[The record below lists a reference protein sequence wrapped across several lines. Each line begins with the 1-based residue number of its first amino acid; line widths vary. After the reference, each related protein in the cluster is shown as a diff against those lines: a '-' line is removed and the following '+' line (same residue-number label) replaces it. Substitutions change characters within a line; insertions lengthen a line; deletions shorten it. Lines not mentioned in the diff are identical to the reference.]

1 MDINTATIA
10 RIDEDPLSQ
19 GLSEIEAA
27 KLISDGM
34 GNNVEPKTSR
44 SYKEILKE
52 NLFTFFNIVLFVL
65 GVLLAA
71 MGKPGEAFITTGVV
85 FVNVLVAVI
94 QEVQA
99 KRKLD
104 QIALLTRPKAR
115 VVRDGVE
122 KEMDPSGI
130 VLGDVLVV
138 TPGDQIIVDGEIIG
152 GGKVDIDE
160 SLLTGETDN
169 IPKTTGDTV
178 LSGSFVVTGKAYYKA
193 TKVGADCYINKLTED
208 ARSFKRNQTPLQREV
223 DLIIRILLVVIVF
236 FGILLTISA
245 ILNDVSFLE
254 SVRIASVLFGLA
266 PSSLF
271 LMIVVAYAMG
281 ALRIANKGALV
292 QQANSVESLCHVT
305 VLCLDKTGTLTANQ
319 ICLDDIHPLKENVD
333 KSSLEKVIGSY
344 ARSATTSN
352 PTNEALIEGCDGK
365 KSEFREEVPFS
376 SQWKW
381 SAQSFDSGEMKGTFV
396 LGAPKMLENNLKHG
410 TFPAE
415 LTEQLSDRGL
425 RVLLFAYRPDCPP
438 LNNNDKPILP
448 DNLDPLCIIS
458 FSDVLRPNI
467 RETLKGFED
476 AGIELKIISGD
487 DPRTVAALAKQAG
500 IVVKGKELKLI
511 SGPELEEMDDSAF
524 KSSARDCTIFG
535 RITPQQKEKLVKT
548 LKEQGQYVAMTGDGV
563 NDVLALKQANLGIAM
578 QSGSQA
584 TRSVAGIVLLN
595 DSFEALPAAFRE
607 GQRILN
613 GMKDI
618 FKLYMVRILYLTFLI
633 SSIAVIGVGFPFTPT
648 QSSLISILT
657 LSIPSFALAV
667 FAKPGPVGKGSMTR
681 KMMHFVIPAVI
692 TLTGAG
698 LIVYLFFLL
707 TTDMTTGNADISY
720 AQQAL
725 TYLTVVCG
733 LLIIIFA
740 EPPTE
745 AWSGGDKVSGDWRP
759 TIVAIIMFILFIFL
773 IASPKFRHI
782 YEMILLRSPLDYI
795 IIGLVIAIWALV
807 LKYFWT
813 AQLVDRY
820 LNVDLTGE
828 GDPIL

>member
-1 MDINTATIA
+1 MDIIPAITAQVNV
-10 RIDEDPLSQ
+10 DPFSE
-19 GLSEIEAA
+19 GLSESEA
-27 KLISDGM
+27 SDLMSHGM
-34 GNNVEPKTSR
+34 GNNVVLKTSR

-52 NLFTFFNIVLFVL
+52 NLFTFFNIVLFIL
-65 GVLLAA
+65 GILLAA

-85 FVNVLVAVI
+85 FVNVLVAVV

-104 QIALLTRPKAR
+104 QIALLTRPKAK
-115 VVRDGVE
+115 VIRDGTE
-122 KEMDPSGI
+122 KEMDPSQI

-152 GGKVDIDE
+152 KGKVDVDE

-178 LSGSFVVTGKAYYKA
+178 LSGSFVVRGKAYYKA
-193 TKVGADCYINKLTED
+193 VKVGADCYINKLTED

-236 FGILLTISA
+236 FGILLSISA

-292 QQANSVESLCHVT
+292 QQANSVESLCNVT
-305 VLCLDKTGTLTANQ
+305 VLCLDKTGTLTANE
-319 ICLDDIHPLKENVD
+319 ICLDEIHSLEGD
-333 KSSLEKVIGSY
+333 ADRSSLEMILGSY

-352 PTNEALIEGCDGK
+352 PTNEALINGCDGEK
-365 KSEFREEVPFS
+365 REFKEEVSFS

-381 SAQSFDSGEMKGTFV
+381 SAQSFDSGEMKGTYV
-396 LGAPKMLENNLKHG
+396 LGAPKMLENNLKPG

-415 LTEQLSDRGL
+415 LIEQLSDKGL
-425 RVLLFAYRPDCPP
+425 RVLLFAHTPDFPA
-438 LNNNDKPILP
+438 LNNHDKPILP
-448 DNLDPLCIIS
+448 DNLDPLCVIS

-467 RETLKGFED
+467 RETLKGFEE

-487 DPRTVAALAKQAG
+487 DPRTVSALAKQAG
-500 IVVKGKELKLI
+500 IAVKGKELKLV
-511 SGPELEEMDDSAF
+511 SGPELEEMDDASF
-524 KSSARDCTIFG
+524 QSSARDCTIFG

-633 SSIAVIGVGFPFTPT
+633 SSIAIIGVGFPFTPT

-657 LSIPSFALAV
+657 LSIPSFALAL

-707 TTDMTTGNADISY
+707 TTDMAMGNADIIY

-733 LLIIIFA
+733 LLIIVFA

-745 AWSGGDKVSGDWRP
+745 AWAGGDKLTGDWRP
-759 TIVAIIMFILFIFL
+759 TIVAISMFLVFVAF
-773 IASPKFRHI
+773 IASPKLRHF
-782 YEMILLRSPLDYI
+782 YELILLRSPLDYI
-795 IIGLVIAIWALV
+795 IIGLVAAIWALV

-813 AQLVDRY
+813 EQLVDKY
-820 LNVDLTGE
+820 LNVDLSGNE
-828 GDPIL
+828 DPIF

>member
-1 MDINTATIA
+1 MDASPVIISQVDT
-10 RIDEDPLSQ
+10 DPLLQ
-19 GLSEIEAA
+19 GLSENEAA
-27 KLISDGM
+27 CLMSQGK

-65 GVLLAA
+65 GVLLAV

-85 FVNVLVAVI
+85 FVNVMVAVI

-104 QIALLTRPKAR
+104 KIALLTRPKAL
-115 VVRDGVE
+115 VVRDGAE

-152 GGKVDIDE
+152 GKADIDE

-169 IPKTTGDTV
+169 IPKTIGDTV
-178 LSGSFVVTGKAYYKA
+178 LSGSFAVTGKAYYKA

-223 DLIIRILLVVIVF
+223 DLIIRILLAMIVF
-236 FGILLTISA
+236 FGILLAISA

-305 VLCLDKTGTLTANQ
+305 VLCLDKTGTLTANK
-319 ICLDDIHPLKENVD
+319 ICLDDIHPLKENLD
-333 KSSLEKVIGSY
+333 KQSLEKVLGTYS
-344 ARSATTSN
+344 RSAINSN
-352 PTNEALIEGCDGK
+352 PTNQALIEGCKGEK
-365 KSEFREEVPFS
+365 IQFNEEVPFS

-381 SAQSFDSGEMKGTFV
+381 SAMSFDSGDMKGTFV
-396 LGAPKMLENNLKHG
+396 LGAPKMMESGMKTG
-410 TFPAE
+410 SFPLA
-415 LTEQLSDRGL
+415 LTEELSEKGL
-425 RVLLFAYRPDCPP
+425 RVLLFAFRPDFPA
-438 LNNNDKPILP
+438 LKNGDSPILP
-448 DNLDPLCIIS
+448 DNLEPICLIS

-467 RETLKGFED
+467 GETLRGFED
-476 AGIELKIISGD
+476 AGIEVKIISGD
-487 DPRTVAALAKQAG
+487 DPLTVAALARQAG
-500 IVVKGKELKLI
+500 IVVKGRELKII
-511 SGPELEEMDDSAF
+511 SGPELEKTDDSQFNAA
-524 KSSARDCTIFG
+524 ARDCTIFG
-535 RITPQQKEKLVKT
+535 RITPQQKEKLVMS
-548 LKEQGQYVAMTGDGV
+548 LKEQGEYVAMTGDGV

-595 DSFEALPAAFRE
+595 DSFEALPAAFGE

-657 LSIPSFALAV
+657 LSIPSFALAL

-698 LIVYLFFLL
+698 LVVYLFFILSS
-707 TTDMTTGNADISY
+707 DMITGIADVNY
-720 AQQAL
+720 AQYAL
-725 TYLTVVCG
+725 TYLTVICG
-733 LLIIIFA
+733 LLTIVFA

-745 AWSGGDKVSGDWRP
+745 AWTGGDKLAGDWRP
-759 TIVAIIMFILFIFL
+759 TIVAIVMFIVFLAFL
-773 IASPKFRHI
+773 IHPGLRHM
-782 YEMILLRSPLDYI
+782 YGLILLRSPLDYFLI
-795 IIGLVIAIWALV
+795 LLVAAIWALA

-813 AQLVDRY
+813 EQLVDRY
-820 LNVDLTGE
+820 LNVNLSGE
-828 GDPIL
+828 EEFII